1 DIFSEHL
8 APLKVEFG
16 HVCENPTEWE
26 QRFERKD
33 FDNNC
38 YSGKVIT
45 PFEFNDYTYKV
56 TAVTML
62 LSRGTCVFQ
71 QYLRRKFLTIDT
83 LYFVQLQKNY
93 RKNAYEYNQIRNFRN
108 FGHTRKKTRLSTIIP
123 LVIFGAGMVI
133 NCLDWQRLLNIVPKV
148 DAASIVAEETQN
160 DESMANIEQDLQKKK
175 KNRKQKIGFR
185 DRKIIEYE
193 NRIRAYS
200 TPSKIFRY
208 FATVSVTSLK
218 GTEVYMIPDDF
229 LRAIT
234 PDMQQPHEYENRMRH
249 YSTPDKVFRYFA
261 TLQVT
266 SNDIHEVFMT
276 PDDFLRS
283 MTPGVKQP
291 DGLGLDQYKR
301 YDPKNIHTKLE
312 LELDEDSIF
321 YKLGSAGLITF
332 SDYIFL
338 LTVLSTSRRHFEIAF
353 RMFDFNGDGDV
364 DSEEFGKV
372 ATLIRQQTSIG
383 TRHRDHA
390 TTGSTFKGVNS
401 ALTTY
406 FFGPQ
411 MNQKLTIE
419 KFLDFQQQLQ
429 REILSL
435 EFERRNPD
443 EHGNITETD
452 FTELLL
458 AYAGYP
464 AKKKAK
470 MLKRVKKTFKE
481 DPKGISKE
489 EYLKFFH
496 FLNNINDVDTAL
508 TFYHIAGASIDQATL
523 KHVAKT
529 VAHVDLSDHIIQVVY
544 TIFDENM
551 DGQLSNRE
559 FVAVMKNRVL
569 RGLEKP
575 KDTGFVKLIQ
585 SLIKCAKH
593 SNLLSYDK

>member
-1 DIFSEHL
+1 
-8 APLKVEFG
+8 
-16 HVCENPTEWE
+16 
-26 QRFERKD
+26 
-33 FDNNC
+33 
-38 YSGKVIT
+38 
-45 PFEFNDYTYKV
+45 
-56 TAVTML
+56 ML
-62 LSRGTCVFQ
+62 LNRSTCV
-71 QYLRRKFLTIDT
+71 LRRYLQRKPFAVGA
-83 LYFVQLQKNY
+83 LYIPECSSNY
-93 RKNAYEYNQIRNFRN
+93 RNKFQYKQTRDFRD
-108 FGHTRKKTRLSTIIP
+108 FGHTPKKVPVYHFFPLILTTII
-123 LVIFGAGMVI
+123 IFG
-133 NCLDWQRLLNIVPKV
+133 CFLDWQRFFNIMSDEIPPKV
-148 DAASIVAEETQN
+148 QAAELPVQDSEDNGDLENT
-160 DESMANIEQDLQKKK
+160 EHDLQKKK
-175 KNRKQKIGFR
+175 KPKKEKIGFR

-193 NRIRAYS
+193 NRVRA
-200 TPSKIFRY
+200 F
-208 FATVSVTSLK
+208 
-218 GTEVYMIPDDF
+218 
-229 LRAIT
+229 
-234 PDMQQPHEYENRMRH
+234 
-249 YSTPDKVFRYFA
+249 STPDKVFRYFA
-261 TLQVT
+261 TVQIT
-266 SNDIHEVFMT
+266 SLEGTETYMT
-276 PDDFLRS
+276 PDDFLRAI
-283 MTPGVKQP
+283 TPGMQQP
-291 DGLGLDQYKR
+291 HGLGLDQYRR

-390 TTGSTFKGVNS
+390 TTGNTFKGVNS

-443 EHGNITETD
+443 EHGNITEVD

-470 MLKRVKKTFKE
+470 MLKRVKKMFKE
-481 DPKGISKE
+481 DPQGISKE

-585 SLIKCAKH
+585 SLMKCAKH
-593 SNLLSYDK
+593 SNLLATSFDK

>member
-1 DIFSEHL
+1 
-8 APLKVEFG
+8 
-16 HVCENPTEWE
+16 
-26 QRFERKD
+26 
-33 FDNNC
+33 
-38 YSGKVIT
+38 
-45 PFEFNDYTYKV
+45 
-56 TAVTML
+56 ML
-62 LSRGTCVFQ
+62 LSRSAYVLR
-71 QYLRRKFLTIDT
+71 QYPQRRLLLANGFYTSESNSYGKDRH
-83 LYFVQLQKNY
+83 K
-93 RKNAYEYNQIRNFRN
+93 YEYKQTRNFKN
-108 FGHTRKKTRLSTIIP
+108 FGHTRGKSSLFFTLPVAIP
-123 LVIFGAGMVI
+123 GFGLLICMTF
-133 NCLDWQRLLNIVPKV
+133 DWQRLLNLVPDVPKV
-148 DAASIVAEETQN
+148 KAASMLVEQTQDN
-160 DESMANIEQDLQKKK
+160 ESMENIEQDLQKKK
-175 KNRKQKIGFR
+175 KKKQKIGFR

-193 NRIRAYS
+193 NRIR
-200 TPSKIFRY
+200 
-208 FATVSVTSLK
+208 
-218 GTEVYMIPDDF
+218 
-229 LRAIT
+229 
-234 PDMQQPHEYENRMRH
+234 H

-261 TLQVT
+261 TLQVS
-266 SNDIHEVFMT
+266 SNDMHEVFMT

-291 DGLGLDQYKR
+291 DGLGLDQYRR
-301 YDPKNIHTKLE
+301 YDPKNIHMKLE

-390 TTGSTFKGVNS
+390 TTGNTFKGVNS

-443 EHGNITETD
+443 ENGNITEVD

-458 AYAGYP
+458 AYAGYS

-529 VAHVDLSDHIIQVVY
+529 VAHVDLTDHIIQVVF

-569 RGLEKP
+569 RGLEKS

-585 SLIKCAKH
+585 SLIKCAKN